1 MKRDPFAPPSDAEL
15 RVAIKL
21 LEPFRKLVR
30 PLFFGLDRVP
40 ADRPL
45 LFVGNHTLFGMLDV
59 PFLFAKLYEEHGII
73 LRALGDHAHFA
84 VPVWGQFMHR
94 FGVVDGTRENCA
106 ALMERGET
114 ILVFPGGARE
124 VAKRKGEENK
134 LLWKDRM
141 GFARMAAEHACTIVP
156 FAAVGVDDSFSIVA
170 DADDFFRTKVGKLA
184 KALGLREEYVPPLT
198 VPEPLPERFYFRI
211 GEPIAPVGEPALIRD
226 RTRKS
231 IEEGIAAL
239 MRFRE
244 RDPKRQIVPTLARKK
259 TPRPSTR

>member
-1 MKRDPFAPPSDAEL
+1 MNQDRPSESEL

-30 PLFFGLDRVP
+30 PLFFGLERVP

-59 PFLFAKLYEEHGII
+59 PFLFAELWQTHGIF

-84 VPVWGQFMHR
+84 VPVWGELMKR

-124 VAKRKGEENK
+124 VAKRRGEENK
-134 LLWKDRM
+134 LLWRDRT
-141 GFARMAAEHACTIVP
+141 GFARMAVQHRCTIVP
-156 FAAVGVDDSFSIVA
+156 FAAIGVDDSFSIVA
-170 DADDFFRTKVGKLA
+170 DADDFFRTPVGKLA
-184 KALGLREEYVPPLT
+184 RSLGLREDFVPPLT
-198 VPEPLPERFYFRI
+198 IPEPLPERFYFRI
-211 GEPIAPVGEPALIRD
+211 GEPIPPMSDPIVLRD
-226 RTRKS
+226 RTRRA
-231 IEEGIAAL
+231 IEEGMAAL

-244 RDPKRQIVPTLARKK
+244 QDPKRQIVPTLARKK